1 MKMNKKAADILVLT
15 KTEMKSF
22 SLFHPNIKK
31 QCNSLILVD
40 SMFIS
45 IMKKNK
51 NQIKRASAT
60 IKYYDWVQISNL
72 NLAKKL

>member
-15 KTEMKSF
+15 KTEMKGF
-22 SLFHPNIKK
+22 SLSHPNIKK

-45 IMKKNK
+45 IMKKK
-51 NQIKRASAT
+51 
-60 IKYYDWVQISNL
+60 
-72 NLAKKL
+72 

>member
-22 SLFHPNIKK
+22 LLSYLNIKK

-40 SMFIS
+40 RMFIS
-45 IMKKNK
+45 IMKK
-51 NQIKRASAT
+51 
-60 IKYYDWVQISNL
+60 
-72 NLAKKL
+72 KK